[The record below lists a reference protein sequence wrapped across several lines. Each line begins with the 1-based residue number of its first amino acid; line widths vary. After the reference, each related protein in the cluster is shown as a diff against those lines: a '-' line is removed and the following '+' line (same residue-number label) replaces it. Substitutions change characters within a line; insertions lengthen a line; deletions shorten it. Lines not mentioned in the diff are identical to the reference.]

1 MLEKK
6 RFAELKVEAINL
18 QSEVLANLRCPKC
31 TLAPPCQHYES
42 MSRLVSDAPKYVQSG
57 DFKGSVPAGKRENL
71 MRIIKRQSRQLAYER
86 QQELYEDEDRD
97 ENSPPR
103 EPKQTEAAI
112 RHNLL
117 LPEKDYMFDSA
128 IKFRRNT

>member
-57 DFKGSVPAGKRENL
+57 TFKDAVPAGKRENL
-71 MRIIKRQSRQLAYER
+71 MRIIKRQSRQIAYER
-86 QQELYEDEDRD
+86 
-97 ENSPPR
+97 
-103 EPKQTEAAI
+103 
-112 RHNLL
+112 
-117 LPEKDYMFDSA
+117 
-128 IKFRRNT
+128 